1 MCQTQGSRLVCVAR
15 SPSAK
20 CVVCQPQGCT
30 VRVAQLGNNQ
40 RYNSVG
46 CRFQSRNPTARSQ
59 EQRDR
64 MAACRIRIRT
74 LNTTTNRPQGRKVGR
89 DGGGRKVGC
98 SQGWQ
103 GVRRKVERFD
113 WMFAR
118 SQGRTQE
125 AIATEGRH
133 PTFVVVLR
141 LTLHPHAE
149 QSSIGLHRGVYHVAT
164 TAITTLLRSLRVLAF
179 LRSYCHHSSLSVATG
194 ATLSPLRGNHSSLSV
209 STGATLSPLR
219 GCVSALRHTLRSP
232 LLLRSLRPPSLLVL
246 VLQRLAFSPLCSPG
260 KCSFVT
266 SCQGCI
272 ESAGAASLSSSA

>member
-194 ATLSPLRGNHSSLSV
+194 ATLSPLRG
-209 STGATLSPLR
+209 
-219 GCVSALRHTLRSP
+219 CVSALRHTLRSP